1 MSFANWTIDLFD
13 KNFLLQVTI
22 RSCFNWIGP
31 QDEESGMTMLSV
43 EIPTGYAYEQ
53 FDGLKLIRTGIVPE
67 LKEVDATQNGQTIW
81 YFNHIPKDVRCFEHT
96 VRIKKILFLHSKFTC
111 CVLHLMKS
119 KISF

>member
-1 MSFANWTIDLFD
+1 
-13 KNFLLQVTI
+13 
-22 RSCFNWIGP
+22 
-31 QDEESGMTMLSV
+31 MTMLSV

-96 VRIKKILFLHSKFTC
+96 VSMVETPFLHSKFHSS
-111 CVLHLMKS
+111 VESIL
-119 KISF
+119 SFSMATFSYRFDVTSQWLI

>member
-1 MSFANWTIDLFD
+1 MILTRVLQTWEQIYLST
-13 KNFLLQVTI
+13 NFLLQVTI

-31 QDEESGMTMLSV
+31 HDEESGMTMLSI

-81 YFNHIPKDVRCFEHT
+81 YFNHIPKEVRCFEHT
-96 VRIKKILFLHSKFTC
+96 V
-111 CVLHLMKS
+111 
-119 KISF
+119 

>member
-1 MSFANWTIDLFD
+1 
-13 KNFLLQVTI
+13 
-22 RSCFNWIGP
+22 
-31 QDEESGMTMLSV
+31 MTMLSV

-96 VRIKKILFLHSKFTC
+96 VKI
-111 CVLHLMKS
+111 VE
-119 KISF
+119 ISFIFGPSLLVFYLPRPGHFSLNSDWVFMSINISFINRVSHVMILEGKP